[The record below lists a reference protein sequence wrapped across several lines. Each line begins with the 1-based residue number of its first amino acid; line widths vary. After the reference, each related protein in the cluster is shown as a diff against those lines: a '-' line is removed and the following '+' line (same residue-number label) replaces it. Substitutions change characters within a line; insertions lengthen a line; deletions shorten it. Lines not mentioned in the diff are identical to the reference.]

1 MRFVVDACV
10 WIDLGIGDLLAEVFR
25 LPHEF
30 VSPDVVL
37 EELASVDPR
46 LLRALGVREVS
57 LASEDYV
64 LLEELVA
71 RYAGPS
77 IRDLT
82 ALVVAL
88 RDGLALLSGDRKL
101 REAAE
106 AEGVEVSGVLWLLD
120 ELVDTE
126 LVTGPNAARGLQ
138 AMLDQHA
145 RLPRDEC
152 ERRLRKWVRLRSS

>member
-10 WIDLGIGDLLAEVFR
+10 WIDLGIGDLLAGVFR

-37 EELASVDPR
+37 AELASVDPR

-57 LASEDYV
+57 LGSEDYV
-64 LLEELVA
+64 LLEDLVA

-77 IRDLT
+77 VRDLT

-101 REAAE
+101 REAAD
-106 AEGVEVSGVLWLLD
+106 AEGVRVHGVLWVLD
-120 ELVDTE
+120 QVVESSIMDPHRV
-126 LVTGPNAARGLQ
+126 ASSLQ
-138 AMLDQHA
+138 QMLDQGA
-145 RLPRDEC
+145 RLPQDEC
-152 ERRLRKWVRLRSS
+152 GKRLRIWVRG